1 MKANSQLSSFC
12 LMREAVKKHFKDNE
26 IDTGC

>member
-1 MKANSQLSSFC
+1 MKANSQLSSF
-12 LMREAVKKHFKDNE
+12 LFNEENSKKHFKDNE

>member
-1 MKANSQLSSFC
+1 MKANSQLSFLFNEENS
-12 LMREAVKKHFKDNE
+12 KKHFKDNE